1 LPPLAEQG
9 VWVVVVVVAV
19 VEVVEVA
26 EVVEVVVH
34 ADDLTGYL
42 KTNIKKVKRRQRLFC
57 PSIPIAK

>member
-1 LPPLAEQG
+1 
-9 VWVVVVVVAV
+9 VA
-19 VEVVEVA
+19 EVV